1 MKNRP
6 KRGAHQHYTD
16 ANPRELADAH
26 RDAGVLVFQKDS
38 RRLEMAWKWQVIS
51 KVGWGARI
59 ALQHVFLVVLRTRL
73 LYFKV

>member
-16 ANPRELADAH
+16 VNPRELADAH

-38 RRLEMAWKWQVIS
+38 RRLEMAGHFQGRLGGAHRFATCFFGGFEN
-51 KVGWGARI
+51 KV
-59 ALQHVFLVVLRTRL
+59 ALF
-73 LYFKV
+73 